1 MINRVSVCCS
11 FPSDFMFN
19 VSRLRCLAH
28 NLPLSVSFMYIHIRG
43 FLEALAGRP
52 FALVLL
58 QCALTSQ
65 PRLLKIS
72 WKRPHVHK
80 HVAEFSLCFVCLFS
94 PLRACKRAFQRGP
107 PDDSQ
112 ACLGSADVPQ
122 TRVDCETID
131 ACAALLAAI
140 TTGTK
145 NRSSTSV
152 QNVSQGAQES
162 GPEVNAKKKRKKFRR
177 KAGRTSP
184 K

>member
-1 MINRVSVCCS
+1 M
-11 FPSDFMFN
+11 
-19 VSRLRCLAH
+19 LCL
-28 NLPLSVSFMYIHIRG
+28 S
-43 FLEALAGRP
+43 
-52 FALVLL
+52 
-58 QCALTSQ
+58 
-65 PRLLKIS
+65 
-72 WKRPHVHK
+72 
-80 HVAEFSLCFVCLFS
+80 FS

-112 ACLGSADVPQ
+112 ACLGTADVPQ

-162 GPEVNAKKKRKKFRR
+162 GPEVNAKKKEKSSGEKPGGLRLNRTDETESRR
-177 KAGRTSP
+177 RRSAISTSAGAP
-184 K
+184 L